1 MAKKS
6 AENNKN
12 SKNTLDSTPDIIK
25 NSKKIINLGGRPH
38 KYKQIFCKRMIDHF
52 SIDPYKIVELTK
64 VTKDGREVK
73 TTEIVPNRLPTFAN
87 FAWSIGVDHNTVLN
101 WVNAVDSEGKPKY
114 PEFLGAYTQCKE
126 LQKDFLNYNA
136 LSGNYD
142 SRYAVFLA
150 TNITEY
156 RNKTS
161 AEHTGKNGEPIK
173 TETNITE
180 SENLAKW
187 LLTQQGKPK
196 DGS

>member
-6 AENNKN
+6 AETDKNNKKIKEN
-12 SKNTLDSTPDIIK
+12 TPDILK
-25 NSKKIINLGGRPH
+25 NSKKIINLKGRPRL
-38 KYKQIFCKRMIDHF
+38 YKPEFCIKMINFF
-52 SIDPYKIVELTK
+52 SIEPYKLIELTK

-73 TTEIVPNRLPTFAN
+73 TSEIVPNRLPTFAN
-87 FAWSIGVDHNTVLN
+87 FAWSIGVDRDTVLN
-101 WVNAVDSEGKPKY
+101 WVDATNDDGTRKY
-114 PEFLGAYTQCKE
+114 PEFFGAYTQCKE

-136 LSGNYD
+136 LAGNYD